1 MDRPVVVVQGR
12 LVPVPDGWVEG
23 DWVVGVPPDRLLVVP
38 ARSMEQARGAV
49 GRAVSALPAL
59 ARAES
64 ASIVEFYRSF
74 AEALR
79 SDREF
84 APVDRANE
92 ADVASASAR
101 GRATGRLRLDG
112 RMRGAMVE
120 ALEIWADQPDPRGSL
135 VERIEHVGWNVEVHR
150 APLGVVGFVF
160 EGRPNVFTD
169 ATGVLRGG
177 NSCVFRI
184 GSDALGTARAIM
196 EHLVVPSLHRAGL
209 PEDAVVLLD
218 DPSHGGALALMAQSG
233 LSLAVAR
240 GSGPTVRDLGA
251 VARQHGVPASLH
263 GTGGAWML
271 VCGDAPAERVRAV
284 VERSLDRKVCN
295 TLNVVCLVGP
305 DAAAR
310 ARDVATGARAAAG
323 SRGTTPI
330 VHLGAGVDA
339 SEFAGCEVRHVSD
352 DGLSTEWE
360 WDDRPEFSVV
370 VAPDLASAVGAC
382 NDWSPRFV
390 VSVLTSDED
399 RFTEAWDG
407 LDAPFVGDGMTR
419 WVDGQYALRRPELGL
434 SNWEHGRLLGRGAI
448 LSGSDVFSLRYRVR
462 QADPGIGR

>member
-1 MDRPVVVVQGR
+1 VVAVEGR

-38 ARSMEQARGAV
+38 AQARERARGAV
-49 GRAVSALPAL
+49 GRASSALPAL
-59 ARAES
+59 SRAEP
-64 ASIVEFYRSF
+64 ASITGFYRSF
-74 AEALR
+74 AELLGDDGA
-79 SDREF
+79 F
-84 APVDRANE
+84 AAVVRANE
-92 ADVASASAR
+92 ADVASAAAR
-101 GRATGRLRLDG
+101 GRATGRLRLDA
-112 RMRGAMVE
+112 RMRTAMVE
-120 ALEIWADQPDPRGSL
+120 ALEIWAGQPDTRGS
-135 VERIEHVGWNVEVHR
+135 VVEHVEHDGWSVEVRR

-177 NSCVFRI
+177 NSCVLRI

-196 EHLVVPSLHRAGL
+196 DHLVGPSLRRAGL
-209 PEDAVVLLD
+209 PEDSVVLLD
-218 DPSHGGALALMAQSG
+218 DPTHGGALALMAQTG

-240 GSGPTVRDLGA
+240 GSGSTVRDLGA

-271 VCGDAPAERVRAV
+271 VCDDAPVDRVRAV

-305 DAAAR
+305 AAASHGR
-310 ARDVATGARAAAG
+310 AVADGARAAAER
-323 SRGTTPI
+323 RGTTPV
-330 VHLGAGVDA
+330 VHLGAGVGDA
-339 SEFAGCEVRHVSD
+339 DFAGCEVRRVSED
-352 DGLSTEWE
+352 DVSTEREWE
-360 WDDRPEFSVV
+360 DRPEFSVV
-370 VAPDLASAVGAC
+370 AAPDLASAVDAC
-382 NDWSPRFV
+382 NRWSPRFV
-390 VSVLTSDED
+390 VSVLTRDER
-399 RFTEAWDG
+399 RFAEAWDG

-462 QADPGIGR
+462 QPDPGIGR